1 MRDVVAPLYRF
12 FLADAQEA
20 SRAGDTE
27 RMSEC
32 LALAL
37 DFAPEGLQ
45 ERVLLAAA
53 ELLPPAGSPHAPSPA
68 ATFVVAIA
76 EGELNGLPT
85 RRIAWEPRPMLGGEP
100 TRFAES
106 VESGRPVSRTIIR
119 RTPALL
125 MGALLV
131 VGAAAAGP
139 QWVPDAP
146 LPLLG
151 DPEERA
157 ERSLAAQDYH
167 GALRLLAPVGEDAPA
182 STWLLR
188 AAAHEALAQDSLAVA
203 ALSEAAR
210 RDVDGGEIA
219 LLAGDRLI
227 RLGADSSAAD
237 AYLFAVT
244 PDRTDDELDRIARVQ
259 VRAGFVERASRVR
272 RPPGRDR
279 AVREVTVSPP
289 RR

>member
-20 SRAGDTE
+20 SRTGDTE
-27 RMSEC
+27 RRNEC

-37 DFAPEGLQ
+37 DFAPEGQQ

-53 ELLPPAGSPHAPSPA
+53 ELLPPAGSPPAPSPA
-68 ATFVVAIA
+68 APFALAIA
-76 EGELNGLPT
+76 AGELSGLPA
-85 RRIAWEPRPMLGGEP
+85 RRIAWEPRSMLGGEP
-100 TRFAES
+100 TRFAAS
-106 VESGRPVSRTIIR
+106 VVPGPSVRRTITR

-125 MGALLV
+125 MGVLLLA
-131 VGAAAAGP
+131 GAAAAGP
-139 QWVPDAP
+139 RLLPDAP

-151 DPEERA
+151 DREERA
-157 ERSLAAQDYH
+157 ERLLAAGDYH
-167 GALRLLAPVGEDAPA
+167 GALRLLAPLGEDASA
-182 STWLLR
+182 STWVLR

-210 RDVDGGEIA
+210 RDVDGGAIA

-244 PDRTDDELDRIARVQ
+244 PDRTEEELDRIARVQ
-259 VRAGFVERASRVR
+259 VRVGFAERASRVR
-272 RPPGRDR
+272 RPRSGDR
-279 AVREVTVSPP
+279 STGDVTASHPP
-289 RR
+289 P